1 MRLLVLLALVLP
13 SASVAAPAQRPGPA
27 ATVAASNDCRDYSRL
42 RMAGRPGTA
51 ARVTP
56 LGDEPAAALA
66 LTVYREVGGCPDPA
80 ILRTGIGPAPA
91 SGR

>member
-1 MRLLVLLALVLP
+1 MRLLMLLALVLP
-13 SASVAAPAQRPGPA
+13 SASFAAPAPRAGPD
-27 ATVAASNDCRDYSRL
+27 ATVAASTDCRDYSRL
-42 RMAGRPGTA
+42 RMAGRPGKA

-80 ILRTGIGPAPA
+80 ILRTGIGYRP
-91 SGR
+91 